1 MKPLDRDDARQ
12 IGRYRPLALLG
23 EGGMGRVL
31 LATGPDGRLVAVK
44 QVHPGFAHDNG
55 FRSRFRREVEASRMV
70 SGAYTAAVMDADPNA
85 PTPWLASV
93 YVAGPSLQEA
103 VDGAGRLPP
112 GSVRHLA
119 AGLASALLEIHR
131 VGLVHR
137 DLKPSN
143 VILTGDG
150 PRVIDFGIA
159 RAAQGGTE
167 LTHTGSII
175 GSPAFMSP
183 EQAEGKQVTAASDVF
198 SLGALLVMAS
208 SGQAPFSGA
217 STPQT
222 LYNVVHAHP
231 DLRFLP
237 PEVRRIAE
245 PCLAKDPA
253 HRPAPAQLLQLIGP
267 LAPVPQPWP
276 ASVHALIGEHEQAA
290 RRALKS
296 PPRKR
301 AAKIALAAAGAA
313 AVLAAGTVVAV
324 NSTGGEPPA
333 AAPAS
338 SAAAPPTAATPVNND
353 PLGPPKVRGIAPCPV
368 LDGQQAPG
376 LGKLK
381 ALKTISFL
389 DCLYQ
394 AGDQQISLRIGGAK
408 RAGATQQGDLGGVP
422 VLVDRTSTICYAAI
436 PLTGAPDLTVEV
448 NLNGTGQPVETTC
461 AAAKTVLG
469 TAVTR
474 IKAATPASTGLS
486 TVDPC
491 ELVDRT
497 AAQGIIGP
505 IGGVRA
511 EDLHTCVWEVSGSV
525 KVSLQRYYPPRKS
538 TEPTAEEVDLGG
550 VKAFSVT
557 SRNNPA
563 SADCTLA
570 WVHKPLSEEESEN
583 VEVQFRTMAN
593 PLPEAEICRQARE
606 FAKALLPKLPK
617 A

>member
-31 LATGPDGRLVAVK
+31 LAAGPDGRLVAVK

-55 FRSRFRREVEASRMV
+55 FRSRFRREVETSRMV

-103 VDGAGRLPP
+103 VDRAGRLPP

-119 AGLASALLEIHR
+119 AGLATALSEIHR

-208 SGQAPFSGA
+208 TGRAPFSGA

-245 PCLAKDPA
+245 SCLAKDPA

-276 ASVHALIGEHEQAA
+276 ASVHALVGEHEQAA

-301 AAKIALAAAGAA
+301 AAKIALAATGAA
-313 AVLAAGTVVAV
+313 AVLAAGTIVAV
-324 NSTGGEPPA
+324 NSTSSET
-333 AAPAS
+333 AAPS
-338 SAAAPPTAATPVNND
+338 SSPTAAPPVAATPVNTD

-381 ALKTISFL
+381 ALKPLSFL

-394 AGDQQISLRIGGAK
+394 AGEQQISLRIGGAK
-408 RAGATQQGDLGGVP
+408 RGGATQQGEIGGAP
-422 VLVDRTSTICYAAI
+422 VLVDRTGTICYAAV
-436 PLTGAPDLTVEV
+436 PLTGAPELTVEV
-448 NLNGTGQPVETTC
+448 NLNGTGPVETTC
-461 AAAKTVLG
+461 TVAKTLLG

-474 IKAATPASTGLS
+474 IKAATPESGGLS

-491 ELVDRT
+491 GLVDRT
-497 AAQGIIGP
+497 AAQGILGP

-511 EDLHTCVWEVSGSV
+511 EDLHTCVWEVAGSV
-525 KVSLQRYYPPRKS
+525 KVSLQRYYPPKKGTDPS
-538 TEPTAEEVDLGG
+538 AAEVDLGG

-563 SADCTLA
+563 SADCTLTWA
-570 WVHKPLSEEESEN
+570 HKPLSEEESEN
-583 VEVQFRTMAN
+583 VEVQFRTSSN
-593 PLPEAEICRQARE
+593 PLPDAEICRQAQE

-617 A
+617 T

>member
-1 MKPLDRDDARQ
+1 MKPLDRDEARR
-12 IGRYRPLALLG
+12 IGRYRALALLG

-31 LATGPDGRLVAVK
+31 LAAGPDGRLVAVK

-55 FRSRFRREVEASRMV
+55 FRSRFRREVETSRMV

-103 VDGAGRLPP
+103 VDRAGRLPP

-119 AGLASALLEIHR
+119 AGLASALSEIHR

-222 LYNVVHAHP
+222 LYNVVHAQP

-253 HRPAPAQLLQLIGP
+253 RRPTPAQLLQLIGP
-267 LAPVPQPWP
+267 LVPVPQPWP
-276 ASVHALIGEHEQAA
+276 ASVHALVGEHEQAA

-301 AAKIALAAAGAA
+301 ALGIALAAAGAA
-313 AVLAAGTVVAV
+313 AVLAAGTIIAV
-324 NSTGGEPPA
+324 NSTGTEAAAPSSSASAAPPA
-333 AAPAS
+333 AA
-338 SAAAPPTAATPVNND
+338 TPVSTD
-353 PLGPPKVRGIAPCPV
+353 PLGPPKVRGIAPCPI

-381 ALKTISFL
+381 ALKTLSFL

-408 RAGATQQGDLGGVP
+408 RTEATQLGDIGGVP
-422 VLVDRTSTICYAAI
+422 VLVDRTGTICYAAV
-436 PLTGAPDLTVEV
+436 PLTGAPELTVEV
-448 NLNGTGQPVETTC
+448 NLDRTGESTC
-461 AAAKTVLG
+461 DVAKALVG

-474 IKAATPASTGLS
+474 IRAATPATTGLS

-497 AAQGIIGP
+497 VAQGILGP

-511 EDLHTCVWEVSGSV
+511 EDLHTCVWEVAGSV
-525 KVSLQRYYPPRKS
+525 KVSLQRYYPPKKS
-538 TEPTAEEVDLGG
+538 TDPSAAEVDLGG

-563 SADCTLA
+563 SADCTLTWA
-570 WVHKPLSEEESEN
+570 HKPLSEEESEN
-583 VEVQFRTMAN
+583 VEVQFRTMSN
-593 PLPEAEICRQARE
+593 PLPDAEICRQAQE